1 MVQNGTDWYIMV
13 HFGTLEQGE
22 RMQEQNTQ
30 ELEQTAETISPS
42 AIYQNNILALVDDV
56 KELPQFKGLTVEEL
70 KNNKSFFPLLIDYI
84 YNNYIGDLLGNKDPN
99 KKVVYKD
106 IQCLDNIFNIY
117 KGLVYTYKW
126 NNRPSLLEFSILT
139 GISTDTF
146 YNWLKGSSDNNSI
159 SGDGR
164 KHITSSYSDV
174 VKKWQTVSER
184 ALVDGNGDTIKEIF
198 LLKAKYNYKENSDI
212 QITVEH
218 KPIISAGE
226 LPKLIDLQNSNN

>member
-1 MVQNGTDWYIMV
+1 MEQNGTLWNGLE
-13 HFGTLEQGE
+13 HFGTLQEGE
-22 RMQEQNTQ
+22 RMQDNNTGITEQ
-30 ELEQTAETISPS
+30 ERETIAPDV
-42 AIYQNNILALVDDV
+42 IYQNNIYALVDDV

-164 KHITSSYSDV
+164 KHITSSYADV

-212 QITVEH
+212 QITVNH
-218 KPIISAGE
+218 KPLVSADE
-226 LPKLIDLQNSNN
+226 LPRLIDLKEQ